1 MTWGAH
7 LPKPMNYKLRV
18 ADDLADFIR
27 GAHPELKRKIKSA
40 LKHILSDPHSGKH
53 LRDELH
59 GLMSYKVGRFRIIYR
74 LARLAADRVIEI
86 VAIGPRRVIYEFT
99 YRIVK
104 KEME

>member
-1 MTWGAH
+1 
-7 LPKPMNYKLRV
+7 MNNKLRV

-74 LARLAADRVIEI
+74 LAADHVIEI
-86 VAIGPRRVIYEFT
+86 VAIGPRRVIYELT

-104 KEME
+104 RETG

>member
-1 MTWGAH
+1 
-7 LPKPMNYKLRV
+7 MNYKLRV

>member
-1 MTWGAH
+1 
-7 LPKPMNYKLRV
+7 MNYKLRM
-18 ADDLADFIR
+18 ADDLAGFIR

-59 GLMSYKVGRFRIIYR
+59 GLMSYRVGRFRIIYR
-74 LARLAADRVIEI
+74 LAADHVIEI
-86 VAIGPRRVIYEFT
+86 VAIGPRRVFYELT

-104 KEME
+104 KERE